1 MSALDTFRL
10 AGSGEADSYRRDL
23 FEARV
28 RATVRFA
35 DPAAWM
41 TATAV
46 ALAFAGVSDLLAE
59 WRHEI
64 GVIAISD
71 LGPAESMTRVQTD
84 ATTGFSSPLHYAA
97 SSPGTL
103 VGVSCIAFGLRG
115 PTMNLTMSPREGVP
129 VALTLCAGW
138 LGRKAARL
146 MIVATC
152 RGTGSNPE
160 LSRAVLLAPRGLPQP
175 STPLAESA
183 ISWLA
188 FHGQASSDPAD
199 GVAG

>member
-1 MSALDTFRL
+1 MSDPKTFIL
-10 AGSGEADSYRRDL
+10 AGSGEADSYQRDL

-28 RATVRFA
+28 RATVRYA

-46 ALAFAGVSDLLAE
+46 ALALAGAGDLLAE

-64 GVIAISD
+64 GIIAISD
-71 LGPAESMTRVQTD
+71 LGPAESMTRVQAD

-103 VGVSCIAFGLRG
+103 AGVSCIAFGLRG
-115 PTMNLTMSPREGVP
+115 PTMNLTMAPQEGIP

-138 LGRKAARL
+138 LGRKTARL
-146 MIVATC
+146 MLVATC
-152 RGTGSNPE
+152 RGNGSIPV
-160 LSRAVLLAPRGLPQP
+160 LSRAVLLAPPGLLQ
-175 STPLAESA
+175 SGTLLTESA

-188 FHGQASSDPAD
+188 SRGPDEGAQ
-199 GVAG
+199 G